1 MTTEASQRHGRPTLA
16 AVAARAGVSPST
28 ASLAFSGAG
37 PVSDATR
44 ARVLAAAE
52 ELDYAGPDPR
62 AQSLRRG
69 RSGIIGVVMEDR
81 LADAFRDPMNVAMLD
96 GLADETGAAGAAL
109 LLLTETGSELA
120 SIASAP
126 MDAVVL
132 IGCSPSLED
141 IVAVLRQRG
150 LPIVAVEARPMDA
163 VLSIGLQNR
172 KGSALIARH
181 LKELGHERVA
191 VASLPTERSHSAR
204 PLETNWADSATS
216 EVAIQRLMG
225 VEDVFGPVA
234 GFVASTSSIDA
245 GLEAG
250 LALLADP
257 ATRPTGVIA
266 QSDLL
271 ALGVIRAAEQ
281 LGLKVPGNLSVVG
294 FDGARIDSVYDLTT
308 MVQPAVEKGR
318 AAGRAIVELLA
329 GGSPEP
335 VDFTSEFHLG
345 NTSGPPEVNQR

>member
-1 MTTEASQRHGRPTLA
+1 
-16 AVAARAGVSPST
+16 
-28 ASLAFSGAG
+28 
-37 PVSDATR
+37 
-44 ARVLAAAE
+44 
-52 ELDYAGPDPR
+52 
-62 AQSLRRG
+62 
-69 RSGIIGVVMEDR
+69 
-81 LADAFRDPMNVAMLD
+81 
-96 GLADETGAAGAAL
+96 
-109 LLLTETGSELA
+109 
-120 SIASAP
+120 
-126 MDAVVL
+126 
-132 IGCSPSLED
+132 
-141 IVAVLRQRG
+141 
-150 LPIVAVEARPMDA
+150 MDA

-257 ATRPTGVIA
+257 TTRPTGVIA

-271 ALGVIRAAEQ
+271 AVGVIRAAEQ
-281 LGLKVPGNLSVVG
+281 LGLEVPGDLSVVG

-318 AAGRAIVELLA
+318 AAGRAVVELLA
-329 GGSPEP
+329 GGTPKP

-345 NTSGPPEVNQR
+345 DTSGPPG